1 MPGRRSLLT
10 LAAMFALTLPACLS
24 FNAEVGPKPTPIT
37 SPEQRAD
44 LESRAKAAAKA
55 PPSGT
60 EFDTLPKLP
69 KAPGTVEKT
78 NPGAPVTSNHNAA
91 TPKPNPNVA
100 PTNPPGGVS
109 LVGGPPAPF
118 PPLTPP
124 PEPLLLAAV
133 RAYVENRPEQAIEI
147 IRKMDKNQ
155 QDFLLAMLPILARGI
170 TADLANDPATVA
182 ALLEQLRTTE
192 ARMELRAALKI
203 EKVAFCS
210 DVAGF
215 GRFAA
220 RPEANPYRPNE
231 RVQLYLELR
240 NLGNQP
246 TGDGFLTH
254 VHAAVE
260 IRDAN
265 DKVVAQIDPDDH
277 RRVPVVKFEK
287 RLVTRSPL
295 HDFHVLYIFAA
306 PPAPGVYTVTVQ
318 LSDPTGRRTVKS
330 QPAEFRVAGP

>member
-1 MPGRRSLLT
+1 MPGRRPLLALVSL
-10 LAAMFALTLPACLS
+10 FAFTLPACLS
-24 FNAEVGPKPTPIT
+24 VRAEVGPKPIPV
-37 SPEQRAD
+37 PEQRAE
-44 LESRAKAAAKA
+44 LEAKTKA
-55 PPSGT
+55 EVNQPLRGT
-60 EFDTLPKLP
+60 DFGVLPKS
-69 KAPGTVEKT
+69 PGTVLQKT
-78 NPGAPVTSNHNAA
+78 SGSQTTSNHNTK
-91 TPKPNPNVA
+91 TPKQNPAASPV
-100 PTNPPGGVS
+100 NPVRPSSGEPG
-109 LVGGPPAPF
+109 PF
-118 PPLTPP
+118 PVLPPITVP
-124 PEPLLLAAV
+124 PESLLLAAV
-133 RAYVENRPEQAIEI
+133 RAYTEGRPEQAIEI
-147 IRKMDKNQ
+147 IRRMDKNN
-155 QDFLLAMLPILARGI
+155 QDLVLAVLPILARGV
-170 TADLANDPATVA
+170 TADLTNDPATTA
-182 ALLEQLRTTE
+182 ALVEQLRGTMVRLE
-192 ARMELRAALKI
+192 SRAALKI

-215 GRFAA
+215 GRFVA

-254 VHAAVE
+254 VQAAVE

-318 LSDPTGRRTVKS
+318 LNDSAGRRTVKS